1 MYYVTSPEYHQ
12 KGGLHF
18 HLLIGGITFDDL
30 KCVPAT
36 TSKGKF
42 IFKNGKQIF
51 NVTAWKW
58 GHSTLSKIENSEASK
73 HYICKYIT
81 KQNLD
86 DRFFGKR
93 RYYASQNINRPIVT
107 KWVETPEDCFKYI
120 NTDVYLIAYCDTL
133 KKYAVLTTDG
143 NGEVDTARN
152 TPQSKDYLAAA
163 LAPPATS
170 KKSAENAPLR
180 LRRLAVSLLDI
191 RDT

>member
-1 MYYVTSPEYHQ
+1 M
-12 KGGLHF
+12 
-18 HLLIGGITFDDL
+18 
-30 KCVPAT
+30 
-36 TSKGKF
+36 
-42 IFKNGKQIF
+42 
-51 NVTAWKW
+51 
-58 GHSTLSKIENSEASK
+58 